1 MAQSVALPCVGL
13 FSSFGVACL
22 RRSYNGV
29 STFLNHNKWCARDRR
44 EFSRNLHKRQKYL
57 DGWKEVFMNC
67 NIFRHDFKSVYG
79 FTSRHV
85 WKVLL
90 MVSGLSVLLTVHFT
104 QMAFSSSFTGVV
116 TADNANYSKIFLSK
130 IEKFSRRFQRLKDEK
145 VEASLALTK
154 QQVSFWSFWARSKE
168 RSVAQIWHFLNM
180 NFGISAKSPW
190 NSRTYWISHFFNLW
204 STSHQHSLNR
214 AAHIVES
221 WNPGLEV

>member
-1 MAQSVALPCVGL
+1 MHFYWFVWEISNSFSWYISLEELLCLPG
-13 FSSFGVACL
+13 
-22 RRSYNGV
+22 SYNGV

-67 NIFRHDFKSVYG
+67 NFFRHDFKSVYG

-204 STSHQHSLNR
+204 WTSH
-214 AAHIVES
+214 
-221 WNPGLEV
+221 